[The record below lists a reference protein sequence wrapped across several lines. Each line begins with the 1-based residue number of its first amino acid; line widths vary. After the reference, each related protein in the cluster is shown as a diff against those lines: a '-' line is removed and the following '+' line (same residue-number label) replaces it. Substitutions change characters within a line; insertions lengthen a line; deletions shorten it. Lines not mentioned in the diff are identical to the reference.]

1 MRSDVRSLK
10 KFSENSL
17 HSVVHIPPLVK
28 QITKRFSE
36 HRSVWCLHDLN
47 LLYAQS
53 LVASI
58 ITRCPGREPALIP
71 LEGTKTE
78 LEKAADIEPKY
89 QSN

>member
-1 MRSDVRSLK
+1 M
-10 KFSENSL
+10 
-17 HSVVHIPPLVK
+17 
-28 QITKRFSE
+28 
-36 HRSVWCLHDLN
+36 
-47 LLYAQS
+47 LLAQS

-89 QSN
+89 RSN